1 MRAFKPFAA
10 AVLSLAFTAATAAY
24 ALPLQVQETTT
35 STSTSSSSPAGTTAH
50 HHTRRTTVH
59 PDGTTTSASHTETDK
74 SGATIDPAT
83 GQPAVVDEHHAQK
96 TESVTTPDGSNA
108 TTTESHST
116 TSTQT
121 PPQ

>member
-1 MRAFKPFAA
+1 MRVFKPFAA
-10 AVLSLAFTAATAAY
+10 AALSLAFTAATAAY
-24 ALPLQVQETTT
+24 AMPQVQETTT
-35 STSTSSSSPAGTTAH
+35 STTTTASTPAGTTSH
-50 HHTRRTTVH
+50 HHSRRTTVH
-59 PDGTTTSASHTETDK
+59 PDGTTTSATHTETNK

-83 GQPAVVDEHHAQK
+83 GQPAIVDQHSAQK
-96 TESVTTPDGSNA
+96 TESVTTPDGAQA